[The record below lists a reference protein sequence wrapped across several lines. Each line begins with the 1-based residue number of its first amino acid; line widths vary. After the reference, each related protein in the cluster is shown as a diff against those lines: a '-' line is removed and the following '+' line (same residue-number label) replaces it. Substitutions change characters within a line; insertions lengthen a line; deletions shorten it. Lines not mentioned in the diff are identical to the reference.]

1 MLLPNAMILILQFNI
16 LLLLSFCGI
25 QIMLSDL
32 TDFKKARGHKIG
44 ICCSLCNCEI
54 SYSL

>member
-32 TDFKKARGHKIG
+32 TDFKKLVDIKLEFAVAYVTVR
-44 ICCSLCNCEI
+44 
-54 SYSL
+54 